1 MINHVS
7 DFHEQPSVH
16 VKCEVSSALVSL
28 DLFHCNSLNA
38 SGSFSSLPP
47 EVRVT
52 TLNTQHSDLRLCTGF
67 SGAGQVFCVKGDI
80 SFTFQ
85 LIFSSI
91 SEIREG
97 LLFQEVTERLTST
110 SISSLSSFVF
120 IQVSLLMDPNISLSG
135 LLLPH
140 WIVTPW
146 ITALLCF
153 TVSLYLY
160 FCQI

>member
-16 VKCEVSSALVSL
+16 VKCEVSSALVSV
-28 DLFHCNSLNA
+28 DLFYCNSLNA

-47 EVRVT
+47 EVHVS
-52 TLNTQHSDLRLCTGF
+52 TLNTQHSDVRLCTGF
-67 SGAGQVFCVKGDI
+67 SGAGQVFCVKGDV

-91 SEIREG
+91 YEIRDG
-97 LLFQEVTERLTST
+97 LFFQGVSDRLTTTLSCF
-110 SISSLSSFVF
+110 SSSVF
-120 IQVSLLMDPNISLSG
+120 IQVSLLMDPNINLSG

-140 WIVTPW
+140 WIVSPW
-146 ITALLCF
+146 IMALLCF
-153 TVSLYLY
+153 SVSLYLY